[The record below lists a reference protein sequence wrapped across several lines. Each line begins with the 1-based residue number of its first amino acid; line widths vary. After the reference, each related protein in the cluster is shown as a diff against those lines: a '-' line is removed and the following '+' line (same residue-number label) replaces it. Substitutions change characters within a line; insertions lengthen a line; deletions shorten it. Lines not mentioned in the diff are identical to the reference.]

1 MVVGGS
7 RVAAGTGPK
16 KAITTKSGK
25 APRYYPADSVPAP
38 VASRKKSKKAP
49 KVRSTITP
57 GTVLILLS
65 GRFRGKRCVCL
76 KSLASGLILVSGPFK
91 VNGVPLKRVN
101 QAYVIATSTKVDLKS
116 VKVPGHIDDN
126 YFAKSSEQ
134 NTVATSGKEE
144 EFFQTNGT
152 PAIVSDQRKKDQ
164 ATVDNALLKVVAG
177 QPMLKQ
183 YLNAKFSL
191 TNSDRVHNMKF

>member
-1 MVVGGS
+1 M
-7 RVAAGTGPK
+7 
-16 KAITTKSGK
+16 
-25 APRYYPADSVPAP
+25 
-38 VASRKKSKKAP
+38 
-49 KVRSTITP
+49 
-57 GTVLILLS
+57 
-65 GRFRGKRCVCL
+65 CL